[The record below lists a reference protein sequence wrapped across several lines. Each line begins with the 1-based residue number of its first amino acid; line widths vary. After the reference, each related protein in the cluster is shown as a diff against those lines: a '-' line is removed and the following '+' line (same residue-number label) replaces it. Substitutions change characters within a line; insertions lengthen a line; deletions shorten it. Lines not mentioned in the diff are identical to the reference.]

1 MDEMKKTK
9 YILVIL
15 CMGMICFGLVG
26 CDPNF
31 QYQYTGSYSEEFAN
45 FDWSVSPGLSSE
57 EHANEMR
64 KKSDEYSDLG
74 DSPNYETKDLLLPNG
89 LTVSVFVDADKAFE
103 QGTKDFSDV
112 FSAIRSWQGFLFPIS
127 KSNYTAYLLAV
138 RELPVSDHASARRRA
153 QADHF
158 LSIYDLNRKHT

>member
-15 CMGMICFGLVG
+15 CIGMIGFSLVG

-45 FDWSVSPGLSSE
+45 FDWTVSSGLSSE
-57 EHANEMR
+57 EHANEMK

-74 DSPNYETKDLLLPNG
+74 DSPNYETKDLMLPNG
-89 LTVSVFVDADKAFE
+89 TTVPVFVDADKAFE
-103 QGTKDFSDV
+103 QGTKDFADV
-112 FSAIRSWQGFLFPIS
+112 FSAIRSWQGILLTIS
-127 KSNYTAYLLAV
+127 KSNYTAYLQLIH
-138 RELPVSDHASARRRA
+138 ELPTADYASNRRRVQA
-153 QADHF
+153 QHF
-158 LSIYDLNRKHT
+158 LAIYDLNRKYT

>member
-15 CMGMICFGLVG
+15 CMGMICFALVG

-103 QGTKDFSDV
+103 HGTKDFSDV

-138 RELPVSDHASARRRA
+138 HELPVSDHASARRRA